1 MKPIKLT
8 IKIPETEHQLAIDL
22 LTKNGTEFLKK
33 YNDLP
38 NEEKRWTATS
48 GNLTAE
54 LLVFLDEN
62 RNEPNIVCLNLIDNT
77 VQNNHDKYIY
87 EEDLLDDQNGLA
99 AMLKGNYIFQ
109 RKLTDAKN
117 EDRDIRTIIIIENEN
132 QTPEYTRMLRTP
144 ENTPIS
150 LF

>member
-1 MKPIKLT
+1 MKPIKLS

-62 RNEPNIVCLNLIDNT
+62 RNEPNIVCLNLIDNRPK
-77 VQNNHDKYIY
+77 QP
-87 EEDLLDDQNGLA
+87 
-99 AMLKGNYIFQ
+99 
-109 RKLTDAKN
+109 R
-117 EDRDIRTIIIIENEN
+117 
-132 QTPEYTRMLRTP
+132 
-144 ENTPIS
+144 
-150 LF
+150 

>member
-1 MKPIKLT
+1 M
-8 IKIPETEHQLAIDL
+8 
-22 LTKNGTEFLKK
+22 
-33 YNDLP
+33 
-38 NEEKRWTATS
+38 
-48 GNLTAE
+48 
-54 LLVFLDEN
+54 
-62 RNEPNIVCLNLIDNT
+62 
-77 VQNNHDKYIY
+77 
-87 EEDLLDDQNGLA
+87 LDDQNGLA

-132 QTPEYTRMLRTP
+132 QTPEYTRMLQTP